1 MQRFHFNKFDKILP
15 KPTYFRVC
23 HVSLDNLAPRILGRD
38 RKKNKINRKNKIKN
52 FAHLEWQKGGEI
64 NSNNLDEENVTDNTE
79 SEKTVRHMLCNNE

>member
-38 RKKNKINRKNKIKN
+38 RKKNKINRKNKIKH

-64 NSNNLDEENVTDNTE
+64 NSNNLDEKNVTDNTE

>member
-52 FAHLEWQKGGEI
+52 FAYLEWQKGGEI
-64 NSNNLDEENVTDNTE
+64 NSNNLDEKNVTDNTE